1 MRWRCTIAMC
11 PAVPTHVVVLLTWT
25 VMHGDLCGIQL
36 WMLDAWSTHIIDR
49 LCRVLAL
56 LQLWSS
62 ASSQLWPRCPWQ
74 WAASA

>member
-1 MRWRCTIAMC
+1 MSWRCTIAMC
-11 PAVPTHVVVLLTWT
+11 AANTCGGVAHMDCECMGTSVEYSYGCLMHGPHTLLTA
-25 VMHGDLCGIQL
+25 C
-36 WMLDAWSTHIIDR
+36 
-49 LCRVLAL
+49 CVLAL